1 MGKGD
6 WKQMNDSTASL
17 CDRLGGHD
25 GISKL
30 IKMFYVDARQHAVLG
45 PIFNS
50 HIQDW
55 PAHLDKIADFWA
67 LQTGGQSRY
76 RGGFAGAH
84 MSLGLQA
91 EHFQHWLGLWELNNG
106 RYLAPREA
114 EELNAR
120 AHELGRR
127 LFSMTRNRQSL
138 SPMHTQFKPQ
148 NPAQD

>member
-1 MGKGD
+1 MS
-6 WKQMNDSTASL
+6 DSLPSL
-17 CDRLGGHD
+17 YDRLGGHD
-25 GISKL
+25 GILKL
-30 IKMFYVDARQHAVLG
+30 IKTFYVDARQHAVLG

-67 LQTGGQSRY
+67 LQSGGPTRY

-84 MSLGLQA
+84 MSLGLAA

-106 RYLAPREA
+106 RHLAPREA

-127 LFSMTRNRQSL
+127 LFTV
-138 SPMHTQFKPQ
+138 TQHRRPFAGMPPSFKPTQ
-148 NPAQD
+148 